1 MPTVLRLNGYDVM
14 IYTHDHLPRHVH
26 VFYGDSEVIMNIDDL
41 TVVKN
46 FGMSGRVLREA
57 QRLVAAN
64 QLFLQSEW
72 DRIKPIP

>member
-26 VFYGDSEVIMNIDDL
+26 VFHGDSEVIMNIDDL

-64 QLFLQSEW
+64 QLFLHSEW